1 MKKFLLAAATLA
13 LLIPAASHAQQRQ
26 AAPQNPPSDLWCRDQ
41 PIAGGGSTATI
52 CMAYTYEQCMA
63 SRATPTER
71 CYLNPRHDARF
82 R

>member
-1 MKKFLLAAATLA
+1 MRKFLLAVTA
-13 LLIPAASHAQQRQ
+13 LVLIVPTVSEAQQR
-26 AAPQNPPSDLWCRDQ
+26 APQNPPSDLWCRDQ

-71 CYLNPRHDARF
+71 CYMNPRYDPRF